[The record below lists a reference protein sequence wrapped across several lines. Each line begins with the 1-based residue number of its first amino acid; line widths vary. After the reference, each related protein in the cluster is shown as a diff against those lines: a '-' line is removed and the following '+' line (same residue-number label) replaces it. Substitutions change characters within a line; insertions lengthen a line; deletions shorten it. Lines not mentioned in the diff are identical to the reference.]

1 MFLRLF
7 IYAFCWHNKNRSIR
21 RSVRSGSI
29 KLKQTY
35 EHLMENG
42 DIGGIN
48 RVSSASRRPHDLDI
62 KLLQAKRQQAEMR
75 RYRNYFWDF
84 WNFHNLLSYTI
95 YSFIPETNA
104 KMICE
109 RTIHS
114 SIRRCLRYLAKVN
127 SGNIAS
133 YSSTRDT
140 TRDWRILWQARKGK
154 CSTRVYSKY
163 RKIETYCLVVVAKL
177 ANSVFPPAISLV

>member
-1 MFLRLF
+1 MFYSMLF
-7 IYAFCWHNKNRSIR
+7 LYDENRSIR

-48 RVSSASRRPHDLDI
+48 RVSSARSRPHDLDI

-75 RYRNYFWDF
+75 RYYIAV
-84 WNFHNLLSYTI
+84 SKI
-95 YSFIPETNA
+95 FIILQSILFISISEINA
-104 KMICE
+104 KMICA

-114 SIRRCLRYLAKVN
+114 LTRRCSRYLAKVN

-133 YSSTRDT
+133 CSSMPDM
-140 TRDWRILWQARKGK
+140 TRDWKILWRARKGK
-154 CSTRVYSKY
+154 CNTRVCSKY
-163 RKIETYCLVVVAKL
+163 RQIKI
-177 ANSVFPPAISLV
+177 